1 MIKKLTITE
10 FRLFAREPIALF
22 WGVVFPLVILIV
34 VGSSSSSKHSLQY
47 GGLRFIDVYVPVLMV
62 FVLTILALSGLPAVL
77 TSYRDSGYL
86 RRLSTTPVGAL
97 RVIGVQL
104 GLNLGVAAVAMAV
117 ILGVARIAFDVALP
131 TEFIGF
137 LATLALAAIAMLGLG
152 GLIAA
157 VAPSVRVAGL
167 LGSLLFFPMMFFA
180 GLWGP
185 QSSMSPGLRHVSEYT
200 PLGAAVAGIGNA
212 MHGQFPH
219 LAHFAVLAAYGVAFT
234 LAAARLFRWD
244 K

>member
-1 MIKKLTITE
+1 MTKKLTVTE

-22 WGVVFPLVILIV
+22 WGVAFPIVILIV
-34 VGSSSSSKHSLQY
+34 VGSSSSSKHSHQY

-62 FVLTILALSGLPAVL
+62 FVLSILALNALPAVL

-86 RRLSTTPVGAL
+86 RRLATTPVGAP

-104 GLNLGVAAVAMAV
+104 GLNFGVSAVAMAV
-117 ILGVARIAFDVALP
+117 ILIVARLAFGVAFPV
-131 TEFIGF
+131 EFVGF
-137 LATLALAAIAMLGLG
+137 LLTLALAAVAMLGLG
-152 GLIAA
+152 GVIAA
-157 VAPSVRVAGL
+157 LAPSVRVAGL

-185 QSSMSPGLRHVSEYT
+185 QASMSAGLRHASEFT
-200 PLGAAVAGIGNA
+200 PLGATVAGIGDA
-212 MHGQFPH
+212 MHSQFPAIAH
-219 LAHFAVLAAYGVAFT
+219 LAVLVGYAVVFVFAAS
-234 LAAARLFRWD
+234 RLFRWD

>member
-1 MIKKLTITE
+1 MIKKLTVTE
-10 FRLFAREPIALF
+10 FKLFAREPIALF
-22 WGVVFPLVILIV
+22 WGIAFPVVILIV
-34 VGSSSSSKHSLQY
+34 VGSSSSSKHSAHY

-62 FVLTILALSGLPAVL
+62 FVLSILSLNALPAVL

-86 RRLSTTPVGAL
+86 RRLATTPVGAL

-104 GLNLGVAAVAMAV
+104 GLNVGVSAAAMAA
-117 ILGVARIAFDVALP
+117 ILVVARIAFGVALP
-131 TEFIGF
+131 PEFFGF
-137 LATLALAAIAMLGLG
+137 LLTLALAAVAMLGLG
-152 GLIAA
+152 GVIAA
-157 VAPSVRVAGL
+157 LAPSVRVAGL

-185 QSSMSPGLRHVSEYT
+185 QASMSSGLRHASEYT

-212 MHGQFPH
+212 MHGHFPAIAH
-219 LAHFAVLAAYGVAFT
+219 LAVLVGYAVGFT
-234 LAAARLFRWD
+234 FAAARLFRWD